1 MVPGRMK
8 RAMNALEG
16 RLIKALEAFP
26 EVELAVS
33 FGSEARGEAT
43 RGSDVDIGVQLK
55 DKSLG
60 VLQRLEVLLGRA
72 VGREVDLVS
81 LDESPPLLRF
91 EIARD
96 GKLLLERR
104 PHAWTDFRARAMVD
118 WWDWAP
124 LARRI
129 NSAAAS
135 RLRKR
140 MGRGPA

>member
-1 MVPGRMK
+1 MK
-8 RAMNALEG
+8 ALEAL
-16 RLIKALEAFP
+16 LIKALEEFP
-26 EVELAVS
+26 EVELAVT
-33 FGSEARGEAT
+33 FGSTARGQAT

-55 DKSLG
+55 DKPLE
-60 VLQRLEVLLGRA
+60 VLSRMEVLLGRA
-72 VGREVDLVS
+72 VGREVDVVS

-96 GKLLLERR
+96 GKLLVERR
-104 PHAWTDFRARAMVD
+104 PHAWADFRARAMVD

-129 NSAAAS
+129 HTAAAS
-135 RLRKR
+135 RLKQR

>member
-1 MVPGRMK
+1 MK

-16 RLIKALEAFP
+16 RLIETLEEFP
-26 EVELAVS
+26 EVELAVI
-33 FGSEARGEAT
+33 FGSAARGEAT
-43 RGSDVDIGVQLK
+43 PGSDVDIGVQLK

-60 VLQRLEVLLGRA
+60 VLRRLEVLLARA
-72 VGREVDLVS
+72 VRREVELVA
-81 LDESPPLLRF
+81 LDDSPPLLRF

-129 NSAAAS
+129 HSAAAA
-135 RLRKR
+135 RMKKR

>member
-1 MVPGRMK
+1 MNQ
-8 RAMNALEG
+8 AMNTLEAL
-16 RLIKALEAFP
+16 LIKAMEECP
-26 EVELAVS
+26 EVELAVT
-33 FGSEARGEAT
+33 FGSTARGQAT

-55 DKSLG
+55 NKSLE
-60 VLQRLEVLLGRA
+60 VLSRMEVLLGRA
-72 VGREVDLVS
+72 VGREVDVVS

-96 GKLLLERR
+96 GKLLVERR
-104 PHAWTDFRARAMVD
+104 PHAWADFRARAMVD

-129 NSAAAS
+129 HSAAAS
-135 RLRKR
+135 RLKTR

>member
-1 MVPGRMK
+1 MK

-26 EVELAVS
+26 EVELAVA

-55 DKSLG
+55 DKSLA
-60 VLQRLEVLLGRA
+60 VLRRLEVLLGRA
-72 VGREVDLVS
+72 AGREVDLVS

-104 PHAWTDFRARAMVD
+104 PHAWADFRARAMVD

>member
-1 MVPGRMK
+1 ME
-8 RAMNALEG
+8 RAMNALET

-26 EVELAVS
+26 EVELAVA

-43 RGSDVDIGVQLK
+43 RGSDIDIGVQLK
-55 DKSLG
+55 DKSLA
-60 VLQRLEVLLGRA
+60 VLHRLEVLLGRA

-104 PHAWTDFRARAMVD
+104 AHAWTDFRARAMVD

-129 NSAAAS
+129 NRAAAS

-140 MGRGPA
+140 MDRGPA

>member
-1 MVPGRMK
+1 MK
-8 RAMNALEG
+8 RAMNALEA
-16 RLIKALEAFP
+16 RLTKALEEFP
-26 EVELAVS
+26 DVELAVT
-33 FGSEARGEAT
+33 FGSAARGEAT
-43 RGSDVDIGVQLK
+43 RKSDVDIGVQLK
-55 DKSLG
+55 EKSLE
-60 VLQRLEVLLGRA
+60 VLRRLEVLLGRA

-96 GKLLLERR
+96 GKLLLERK
-104 PHAWTDFRARAMVD
+104 PHAWADFRARAMVD

-129 NSAAAS
+129 NAAAAA
-135 RLRKR
+135 RLKKR

>member
-1 MVPGRMK
+1 
-8 RAMNALEG
+8 MNALEAL
-16 RLIKALEAFP
+16 LIKALAEFP
-26 EVELAVS
+26 EVELAVT
-33 FGSEARGEAT
+33 FGSTARGEAT

-55 DKSLG
+55 EKSLE
-60 VLQRLEVLLGRA
+60 VLRRLEVLLGRT
-72 VGREVDLVS
+72 VGREVDLVA

-96 GKLLLERR
+96 GKLLVERR
-104 PHAWTDFRARAMVD
+104 PHAWADFRARAMVD

-129 NSAAAS
+129 HSAAAS
-135 RLRKR
+135 RLKKR

>member
-1 MVPGRMK
+1 
-8 RAMNALEG
+8 MNELEA
-16 RLIKALEAFP
+16 RLIKALCEFP
-26 EVELAVS
+26 EVELAVT
-33 FGSEARGEAT
+33 FGSVARGEASQK
-43 RGSDVDIGVQLK
+43 SDVDIGVQLK
-55 DKSLG
+55 NKSLE
-60 VLQRLEVLLGRA
+60 VLRRLEVLLGRA
-72 VGREVDLVS
+72 AGRDVDVVS

-96 GKLLLERR
+96 GKLLLERK

-129 NSAAAS
+129 HSAAAS
-135 RLRKR
+135 RLKER